1 MAIKLSPPLIEG
13 SIPAFHGTVLTVPFT
28 MNRVVSKNA
37 IDGIAIKIKTIQSG
51 LYILDTKASLDDI
64 TFDTICTANFK
75 LDNKN
80 LLKEGQYYKIQ
91 IAYINTDG
99 ITGYFSSVATVK
111 YTSEPT
117 VSIANLNLDAQ
128 NIHQYEYVGNY
139 SSADRTEKVY
149 SYSFNLYDDQLK
161 LVETTGEKLHSI
173 DNDSIILNEPQ
184 DSSTGE
190 STDGS
195 IIESPVNYTIESQD
209 SYTLDRD
216 LEPNK
221 KYYIEY
227 IITTTNGLVQ
237 SSGKYTIIQRNYL
250 EPEHKIIPK
259 PSLNFENGYVTINL
273 LGETNSDD
281 NQQEKLIGG
290 YFKLLRSDNTNNFNS
305 WQEMTKFALNYTQP
319 SRWHWKDFTVQS
331 GVIYKYAIVQYNTY
345 GITSNKIISQPIQVD
360 FEHAYLYDGQRQLKI
375 KFNPMINNFKNTVLE
390 KKIDTIGGQYPFTF
404 RNGNVKYKEFAIS
417 GLLSCQSDE
426 EFLFIDS
433 STLNHE
439 NYQVNLINENI
450 NAERNF
456 KLTVLEWL
464 NNGKPKLFRSAT
476 EGNYIVR
483 LMNVSLTPND
493 TLGRMLH
500 TFNATAY
507 EIAEY
512 NYQNL
517 YNFNLIPIFHNTIQQ
532 DTLCFQTISITQ
544 PQIESNLNGVVMLS
558 FDGFAIGTEVKLN
571 DNRSIVIKQN
581 PEIIYLNS
589 DTVINNISITQEQL
603 EQATFPQLTY
613 GFYRQLFNSD
623 FNKIKQIQ
631 TEEIYE
637 EFFSSEDEIDILALI
652 NPEGKKEI
660 KISTFLSID
669 CILNT
674 PTDTVNHIVI
684 NNKPITITNGIYSV
698 KNLDNISEFKISKGV
713 NAKVSYLKQHIIFD
727 SLQEESKQEVVT
739 E

>member
-1 MAIKLSPPLIEG
+1 MAIKLYPPLIEG
-13 SIPAFHGTVLTVPFT
+13 SISAFYGTVLTVPFT
-28 MNRVVSKNA
+28 MNRAVSKNA

-51 LYILDTKASLDDI
+51 LYILDTKASLDNI

-75 LDNKN
+75 LDNEN

-111 YTSEPT
+111 YTSQPT
-117 VSIANLNLDAQ
+117 VSIANLNVNAQ
-128 NIHQYEYVGNY
+128 NTHQYEYVGNY

-173 DNDSIILNEPQ
+173 DNDINESP
-184 DSSTGE
+184 DSST
-190 STDGS
+190 
-195 IIESPVNYTIESQD
+195 IESKD

-250 EPEHKIIPK
+250 EPEHKIIPT

-305 WQEMTKFALNYTQP
+305 WQEMTKFTLNYTQP
-319 SRWHWKDFTVQS
+319 SRWCWKDFTVQS
-331 GVIYKYAIVQYNTY
+331 GVIYKYAVVQYNTY
-345 GITSNKIISQPIQVD
+345 GITSNKSISQPIQVD

-375 KFNPMINNFKNTVLE
+375 KFNPKVNNFKNTILE

-426 EFLFIDS
+426 EFLFIDN

-439 NYQVNLINENI
+439 NYQVNLISENI

-517 YNFNLIPIFHNTIQQ
+517 YNFNLIPISHNASQQ
-532 DTLCFQTISITQ
+532 DALCFKTIPITQ
-544 PQIESNLNGVVMLS
+544 IQTEKCNGVVMLS
-558 FDGFAIGTEVKLN
+558 FDDFKIDTEIKLN
-571 DNRSIVIKQN
+571 DNRSITIRQN

-589 DTVINNISITQEQL
+589 DIVAINNISIDKEQSA
-603 EQATFPQLTY
+603 EATLTY
-613 GFYRQLFNSD
+613 GFYQLLFNSK

-631 TEEIYE
+631 TEEICE

-652 NPEGKKEI
+652 NPKKEEI

-674 PTDTVNHIVI
+674 PTDTENHIVI
-684 NNKPITITNGIYSV
+684 NGNPITITNGIYSV

-727 SLQEESKQEVVT
+727 SLQKEPEQEVVT

>member
-1 MAIKLSPPLIEG
+1 MAIKLYPPLIEG
-13 SIPAFHGTVLTVPFT
+13 SIPAFYGTVLTVPFT
-28 MNRVVSKNA
+28 MNRAVSKNA
-37 IDGIAIKIKTIQSG
+37 ISGVAIKIKTIQSG
-51 LYILDTKASLDDI
+51 LYILNAEASLDDI

-75 LDNKN
+75 FDNKD

-91 IAYINTDG
+91 IAYIATDKT
-99 ITGYFSSVATVK
+99 IGYFSSVATVK

-117 VSIANLNLDAQ
+117 VSIANLNPDAQ

-173 DNDSIILNEPQ
+173 DNDINESP
-184 DSSTGE
+184 DSST
-190 STDGS
+190 
-195 IIESPVNYTIESQD
+195 IESKD

-259 PSLNFENGYVTINL
+259 PSFNFENGYVTINL

-305 WQEMTKFALNYTQP
+305 WQEMTEFTLNYTQP
-319 SRWHWKDFTVQS
+319 SRWCWKDFTVQS

-375 KFNPMINNFKNTVLE
+375 KFNPKVNNFKNTVLE

-426 EFLFIDS
+426 EFLFIDN

-439 NYQVNLINENI
+439 NYQVNLISENI

-456 KLTVLEWL
+456 KLTALEWL

-517 YNFNLIPIFHNTIQQ
+517 YNFNLIPIFHNAIQQ
-532 DTLCFQTISITQ
+532 DALCFKTIPITQ
-544 PQIESNLNGVVMLS
+544 IQIEKCNGVVMLS
-558 FDGFAIGTEVKLN
+558 FDGFEIGTEIKLN
-571 DNRSIVIKQN
+571 DNRSITIRQN
-581 PEIIYLNS
+581 PEIIYLDS
-589 DTVINNISITQEQL
+589 DLVAINNISIDKEQSA
-603 EQATFPQLTY
+603 EATLTY
-613 GFYRQLFNSD
+613 GFYQPLFNSD
-623 FNKIKQIQ
+623 FNRIKQIQ

-652 NPEGKKEI
+652 DPEEEVGKEKI

-674 PTDTVNHIVI
+674 STDTENHIII
-684 NNKPITITNGIYSV
+684 NGNSITITNGIYSV
-698 KNLDNISEFKISKGV
+698 KNLDKISEFKISKGV
-713 NAKVSYLKQHIIFD
+713 SAKVSYLKQHIISD
-727 SLQEESKQEVVT
+727 SLQKEPEQEVVT

>member
-1 MAIKLSPPLIEG
+1 MAIKLYPPLIEG
-13 SIPAFHGTVLTVPFT
+13 SISAFHGTVLTVPFT

-305 WQEMTKFALNYTQP
+305 WQEITKFALNYTQP

-345 GITSNKIISQPIQVD
+345 GITSNKIISQPIQAD

-375 KFNPMINNFKNTVLE
+375 KFNPKVNNFKNTVLE

-456 KLTVLEWL
+456 KLTALEWL

-517 YNFNLIPIFHNTIQQ
+517 YNFNLIPILYNASQQ
-532 DTLCFQTISITQ
+532 DALCFKTIPITQ
-544 PQIESNLNGVVMLS
+544 IQTEKCNGVVMLS
-558 FDGFAIGTEVKLN
+558 FDGFEIGTEIQLN
-571 DNRSIVIKQN
+571 DNRSITIRQN
-581 PEIIYLNS
+581 PEIIYLDS
-589 DTVINNISITQEQL
+589 DLIAINNISIDKEQSA
-603 EQATFPQLTY
+603 EATLTY
-613 GFYRQLFNSD
+613 GFYQPLFNSD
-623 FNKIKQIQ
+623 FNRIKQIQ

-652 NPEGKKEI
+652 DPKEEIEEEEI

-674 PTDTVNHIVI
+674 STDIENHIII
-684 NNKPITITNGIYSV
+684 NNNPITITNGIYSV
-698 KNLDNISEFKISKGV
+698 KNLDNISEFKVSKGV

-727 SLQEESKQEVVT
+727 SLQEEPKQEVVT

>member
-37 IDGIAIKIKTIQSG
+37 IKGVAIKIKTIQSG
-51 LYILDTKASLDDI
+51 LYILNAEASLDDI

-117 VSIANLNLDAQ
+117 VSIVNLNLDAQ

-259 PSLNFENGYVTINL
+259 PSLNFENGYITINL
-273 LGETNSDD
+273 LGETDD
-281 NQQEKLIGG
+281 TQQEKLIGG

-345 GITSNKIISQPIQVD
+345 GITSNKIISQPIQAD

-375 KFNPMINNFKNTVLE
+375 KFNPKVNNFKNTVLE

-517 YNFNLIPIFHNTIQQ
+517 YNFNLIPILYNASQQ
-532 DTLCFQTISITQ
+532 DALCFKTIPITQ
-544 PQIESNLNGVVMLS
+544 IQTEKRNGVVMLS
-558 FDGFAIGTEVKLN
+558 FDGLEIGTEIQLN
-571 DNRSIVIKQN
+571 DNRSITIRQN
-581 PEIIYLNS
+581 PEIIYLDS
-589 DTVINNISITQEQL
+589 DLVAINNISIDKEQSA
-603 EQATFPQLTY
+603 EAILTY
-613 GFYRQLFNSD
+613 GFYQPLFNSK

-631 TEEIYE
+631 TEEICE

-652 NPEGKKEI
+652 DPEEEVGEEEI

-674 PTDTVNHIVI
+674 PTDTENHIVI
-684 NNKPITITNGIYSV
+684 NGNPITITNGIYSV

-713 NAKVSYLKQHIIFD
+713 SAKVSYLKQHIIFD
-727 SLQEESKQEVVT
+727 SLQEEPKQEVVT

>member
-75 LDNKN
+75 LDNEN

-99 ITGYFSSVATVK
+99 LTGYFSSVATVK
-111 YTSEPT
+111 YTSQPT
-117 VSIANLNLDAQ
+117 VSIANLNLNAQ
-128 NIHQYEYVGNY
+128 NTHHYDYVGNY

-190 STDGS
+190 SIDGS

-259 PSLNFENGYVTINL
+259 PSLNFENGYITINL
-273 LGETNSDD
+273 LGETDD
-281 NQQEKLIGG
+281 TQQEKLIGG
-290 YFKLLRSDNTNNFNS
+290 HFKLLRSDNTNNFNS

-319 SRWHWKDFTVQS
+319 SRWCWKDFTVQS

-345 GITSNKIISQPIQVD
+345 GITSNKIISQPIQAD

-375 KFNPMINNFKNTVLE
+375 KFNPKVNNFKNTVLE

-426 EFLFIDS
+426 EFLFIDN

-439 NYQVNLINENI
+439 NYQVNLISENI

-483 LMNVSLTPND
+483 LMNVLLTPND

-517 YNFNLIPIFHNTIQQ
+517 YNFNLIPIFHNASQQ
-532 DTLCFQTISITQ
+532 NALCFKTIPITQ
-544 PQIESNLNGVVMLS
+544 IQTEKRNGVVMLS
-558 FDGFAIGTEVKLN
+558 FDGFEIDTEIQLN
-571 DNRSIVIKQN
+571 DNRSITIRQN
-581 PEIIYLNS
+581 PEIIHLDS
-589 DTVINNISITQEQL
+589 DIVAINNISINKEQSA
-603 EQATFPQLTY
+603 EATLTY
-613 GFYRQLFNSD
+613 GFYQPLFNSD

-631 TEEIYE
+631 TEEICE
-637 EFFSSEDEIDILALI
+637 EFFSSEDEIDILASI
-652 NPEGKKEI
+652 YPKEEAKKEKI

-674 PTDTVNHIVI
+674 PTDTENHIII
-684 NNKPITITNGIYSV
+684 NDKPITITNGIYSV
-698 KNLDNISEFKISKGV
+698 KNLDNMSEFKISKGV
-713 NAKVSYLKQHIIFD
+713 SVKVSYLKQHIIFD
-727 SLQEESKQEVVT
+727 SLQEKSEQEVVT

>member
-1 MAIKLSPPLIEG
+1 MAIKLYPPLIEG
-13 SIPAFHGTVLTVPFT
+13 SIPAFYGTVLTVPFT

-51 LYILDTKASLDDI
+51 LYILDMKASLDDI

-75 LDNKN
+75 LDNEN

-91 IAYINTDG
+91 IAYIDTDG

-117 VSIANLNLDAQ
+117 VSIVNLNFDAQ
-128 NIHQYEYVGNY
+128 NIHQYGYVGNY
-139 SSADRTEKVY
+139 RSADRTEKVY

-161 LVETTGEKLHSI
+161 LVETTGKKLHSV
-173 DNDSIILNEPQ
+173 DNDSIILNE
-184 DSSTGE
+184 
-190 STDGS
+190 
-195 IIESPVNYTIESQD
+195 SQD
-209 SYTLDRD
+209 NYTLDRD

-227 IITTTNGLVQ
+227 IVTTTNGLVQ
-237 SSGKYTIIQRNYL
+237 SSGKYTIIQRNHI

-259 PSLNFENGYVTINL
+259 PSLNFENGYITINL

-290 YFKLLRSDNTNNFNS
+290 YFKLLRSDNTNNFSS
-305 WQEMTKFALNYTQP
+305 WQEMTKFTLNYTQP
-319 SRWHWKDFTVQS
+319 SRWCWKDFTVQS

-345 GITSNKIISQPIQVD
+345 GITSNKIISQPIQAD

-375 KFNPMINNFKNTVLE
+375 KFNPKVNNFKNTVLE

-426 EFLFIDS
+426 EFLFIDN

-456 KLTVLEWL
+456 KLATLEWL

-507 EIAEY
+507 EIAEC

-517 YNFNLIPIFHNTIQQ
+517 YNFNLIPIFHNAIQQ
-532 DTLCFQTISITQ
+532 DTLCFKTIPITQ
-544 PQIESNLNGVVMLS
+544 IQTEKRNGVVMLS
-558 FDGFAIGTEVKLN
+558 FDGFEIGTEIQLN
-571 DNRSIVIKQN
+571 DNRSITIRQN
-581 PEIIYLNS
+581 PEIIYLDS
-589 DTVINNISITQEQL
+589 DLVAINNISIDKEQSA
-603 EQATFPQLTY
+603 EATLTY
-613 GFYRQLFNSD
+613 GFYQPLFNSD
-623 FNKIKQIQ
+623 FNRIKQIQ

-637 EFFSSEDEIDILALI
+637 EFFSSENEIDILALI
-652 NPEGKKEI
+652 DPKEEIEEEEI

-674 PTDTVNHIVI
+674 PTDTENHIVI

-713 NAKVSYLKQHIIFD
+713 SAKVSYLKQHIIFD
-727 SLQEESKQEVVT
+727 SPQEEPEQEVVT

>member
-1 MAIKLSPPLIEG
+1 MAIKLYPPLIEG
-13 SIPAFHGTVLTVPFT
+13 SIPAFYGTVLTVPFT

-99 ITGYFSSVATVK
+99 LTGYFSSVATVK
-111 YTSEPT
+111 YTSQPT
-117 VSIANLNLDAQ
+117 VSIANLNLNAQ
-128 NIHQYEYVGNY
+128 NTHQYEYVGNY

-237 SSGKYTIIQRNYL
+237 SSDKYTIIQRNYL

-290 YFKLLRSDNTNNFNS
+290 HFKLLRSDNTNNFNS

-319 SRWHWKDFTVQS
+319 SRWCWKDFTVQS

-345 GITSNKIISQPIQVD
+345 GITSNKIISQPIQAD

-375 KFNPMINNFKNTVLE
+375 KFNPKVNNFKNTVLE

-517 YNFNLIPIFHNTIQQ
+517 YNFNLIPILYNVSQQ
-532 DTLCFQTISITQ
+532 DALCFKTIPITQ
-544 PQIESNLNGVVMLS
+544 IQTEKRNGVVMLS
-558 FDGFAIGTEVKLN
+558 FDGFEIGTEIQLN
-571 DNRSIVIKQN
+571 DNRSIIIRQN
-581 PEIIYLNS
+581 PEIIYLDS
-589 DTVINNISITQEQL
+589 DIVAINNISIDKEQYA
-603 EQATFPQLTY
+603 EATLTY
-613 GFYRQLFNSD
+613 GFYQPLFNSD
-623 FNKIKQIQ
+623 FNRIKQIQ

-652 NPEGKKEI
+652 DPKEEIEEEEI

-674 PTDTVNHIVI
+674 PTDTENHIII
-684 NNKPITITNGIYSV
+684 NNNPITITNGIYSV

-713 NAKVSYLKQHIIFD
+713 RAKVSYLKQHIIFD

>member
-1 MAIKLSPPLIEG
+1 MAIKLYPPLIEG

-51 LYILDTKASLDDI
+51 LYILNAEASLDDI

-75 LDNKN
+75 FDNAN

-91 IAYINTDG
+91 IAYIATDKT
-99 ITGYFSSVATVK
+99 IGYFSSVATVK

-117 VSIANLNLDAQ
+117 VSIANLNVNAQ
-128 NIHQYEYVGNY
+128 NTHQYEYVGNY

-345 GITSNKIISQPIQVD
+345 GITSNKIISQPIQAD

-375 KFNPMINNFKNTVLE
+375 KFNPKVNNFKNTVLE

-426 EFLFIDS
+426 EFLFIDNS
-433 STLNHE
+433 ILNHE
-439 NYQVNLINENI
+439 NYQVNLISENI

-456 KLTVLEWL
+456 KLTALEWL

-483 LMNVSLTPND
+483 LMNVSLAPND

-517 YNFNLIPIFHNTIQQ
+517 YNFNLIPIFHNAIQQ
-532 DTLCFQTISITQ
+532 DALCFKTIPITQ
-544 PQIESNLNGVVMLS
+544 IQTEKRNGVVMLS
-558 FDGFAIGTEVKLN
+558 FDGFEIGSEIQLN
-571 DNRSIVIKQN
+571 DNHSITIRQN
-581 PEIIYLNS
+581 PEIIYLDS
-589 DTVINNISITQEQL
+589 DLVAINNISIDKEQSA
-603 EQATFPQLTY
+603 EATLTY
-613 GFYRQLFNSD
+613 GFYQPLFNSN

-674 PTDTVNHIVI
+674 PTDTENHIVI
-684 NNKPITITNGIYSV
+684 NDKPITITNGIYSV

-727 SLQEESKQEVVT
+727 SLQEEPKQEVVT